1 MKVELLLNSNS
12 TKESLYPF
20 SNNYMVK
27 ICVNKTLGGN
37 NLVLQFFATYSTV
50 WLPIL
55 GNYGFFANCKSLSS
69 FTSLGSFKITP
80 FNSTKSL
87 VIRLFPPGFN
97 FEFSIVV
104 PCYLFLP
111 NRQDYTLED
120 LVGYFICIWK
130 DVCSHKTQLH
140 PL

>member
-69 FTSLGSFKITP
+69 FTSLGSFKITLFSTTKESCYKIVSTWFQFRV
-80 FNSTKSL
+80 FNCRSSL
-87 VIRLFPPGFN
+87 SFFAKPSRLYAWRLGWVF
-97 FEFSIVV
+97 
-104 PCYLFLP
+104 YLHLK
-111 NRQDYTLED
+111 RCLLT
-120 LVGYFICIWK
+120 
-130 DVCSHKTQLH
+130 
-140 PL
+140 